1 MFGRLRMREFV
12 VARHLLFLLAS
23 LLVPFS
29 IASSQLLG
37 SEAGAMHYPSPLGP
51 GEIKN
56 SIGLTLSKPP
66 PEVVEEFS
74 SVMRA
79 PLFEYRI
86 LYGLPYD
93 FMLDG
98 RVTTIFISNQFALGA
113 QWMYPLKPF
122 GFAAGVDLAYW
133 FGKLEIDGFDNFVH
147 GWNAYPSVTVG
158 YDFEKFT
165 VTLKGELDIILSQSK
180 RVGDIVVSED
190 AGVFNGGAFS
200 IYIEQPLWKDNYFT
214 IGMKNNI
221 VKFYYVVWPG
231 FPTFDRYTYIPE
243 FYFGFRL

>member
-1 MFGRLRMREFV
+1 MRKL
-12 VARHLLFLLAS
+12 VAVWHLLVLLA
-23 LLVPFS
+23 LLIVPFS
-29 IASSQLLG
+29 VASSQLLG
-37 SEAGAMHYPSPLGP
+37 TQAGSMHYPSPLGT
-51 GEIKN
+51 GEIK
-56 SIGLTLSKPP
+56 SALGLTLSKPP

-74 SVMRA
+74 SVLRA
-79 PLFEYRI
+79 PLFEYRM
-86 LYGLPYD
+86 LYGLPSD
-93 FMLDG
+93 FMLEG
-98 RVTTIFISNQFALGA
+98 RVTTIFVSNQFALGA
-113 QWMYPLKPF
+113 QWVYPLKPF

-133 FGKLEIDGFDNFVH
+133 FGKLEIDGFDNFVK
-147 GWNAYPSVTVG
+147 GWDLYPSVSAG

-165 VTLKGELDIILSQSK
+165 ITLKGELDIVLSKTQ

-190 AGVFNGGAFS
+190 NGVFNGGSLS
-200 IYIEQPLWKDNYFT
+200 IYVEQPLWKDNYFI

>member
-1 MFGRLRMREFV
+1 MRES
-12 VARHLLFLLAS
+12 VAVRHLPFLLA
-23 LLVPFS
+23 LFFLPFS
-29 IASSQLLG
+29 VATSQLLG
-37 SEAGAMHYPSPLGP
+37 TEAGAMHYPSPLLP
-51 GEIKN
+51 GEIK
-56 SIGLTLSKPP
+56 SALGLTLTKPP

-79 PLFEYRI
+79 PLFEYRM
-86 LYGLPYD
+86 LYGLPHD
-93 FMLDG
+93 VILDA
-98 RVTTIFISNQFALGA
+98 RVTTIIVSNQFALGA
-113 QWMYPLKPF
+113 QWVYPLKPF

-133 FGKLEIDGFDNFVH
+133 FGKLEIDGFDNFVK
-147 GWNAYPSVTVG
+147 GWNIYPSVTAG
-158 YDFEKFT
+158 YDFEKFSL
-165 VTLKGELDIILSQSK
+165 TLKGELDIVLSQSK

-190 AGVFNGGAFS
+190 AGVFNGGSFS
-200 IYIEQPLWKDNYFT
+200 IYLEQPLWKDNYFI